1 VLDRHNHPDPAQLK
15 ERVQRLVPH
24 HWELELWEEEHLLCL
39 IRDYF
44 GRAIDSCSGGT
55 LQDVRTAID
64 QAKGCYACGD
74 DYANSPLD
82 ASLLWHFGYWQL
94 RGLFESVDMTSDQ
107 ASQSSKDV

>member
-1 VLDRHNHPDPAQLK
+1 MAYLAV
-15 ERVQRLVPH
+15 
-24 HWELELWEEEHLLCL
+24 ELH
-39 IRDYF
+39 IYN
-44 GRAIDSCSGGT
+44 T
-55 LQDVRTAID
+55 TD